1 MKLALLA
8 CALASASLCIPAEA
22 SPRKMNC
29 GWPHPDPACS
39 VTPPA
44 PKPAPAPAPALARRP
59 RRSTFWALDEVRQQV
74 LNDLADAL
82 AMASAPISPQVAS
95 ACEAPATWNA
105 GSCSTPEVW
114 DPLGAACFAGAT
126 AFINSLPNSA
136 TVPTVP
142 TDPGAGLISAAEEAR
157 LIDLGAK
164 NVINNISLFG
174 FPNSFK
180 VACDPWLLDYATQ
193 IGVDIAG
200 AAGLNALLMKWI
212 PAPVLAAHHLKSR
225 L

>member
-44 PKPAPAPAPALARRP
+44 PKPAPAPAPGSPAETVNVLGALI
-59 RRSTFWALDEVRQQV
+59 EVRQQV

-126 AFINSLPNSA
+126 AFINSLPDSA

-180 VACDPWLLDYATQ
+180 VACDPWLLDY
-193 IGVDIAG
+193 
-200 AAGLNALLMKWI
+200 
-212 PAPVLAAHHLKSR
+212 
-225 L
+225 